1 MAKTL
6 TNEGAI
12 QYDHSLDHAV
22 EFFSKAGSIYSK
34 KAKSKR
40 PFYGN
45 EQSALE
51 LFKAVWCSGN
61 HEMAMKLLFWLRD
74 CRGGAGNRSAFRECL
89 KWVSETDPRWVEAN
103 IGLVPELG
111 RWDDLR
117 VLKGTNVEAVA
128 TKIWA
133 EAIAKKDGL
142 ACKWADR
149 SDNNILRELRK
160 AKIVKD
166 IGDFRR
172 LLAAGR
178 KNIVERAMCSN
189 RWNEIVYPHVPSV
202 AMSRYTKAFNQHDE
216 ARFSKFKEKVEK
228 GEEKINAGVLF
239 PHDLVRTL
247 KADGDAQIADAQFN
261 AMPNWVGDSKLR
273 IMTLCDS
280 SGSMGCDIGGSV
292 QAIDVS
298 TSLSLYCSDRIP
310 KESPFYRKFIQFC
323 SESTLTDWA
332 DKTFSEAYG
341 YGKNSTKS
349 CRGYYHR
356 SSHGIFDGAC
366 GSTRIDIALDMLLNH
381 AKMFKATNDQVPNM
395 ILIISDMQFHGVPDG
410 TEGKTVVEHC
420 LEKWEKAGYTRPKI
434 VYWNLSGYAGS
445 PATVTHKDVGMVSG
459 FSPSILEAIMKAE
472 DFTPMGIMLKKL
484 EKYKVTIPQ

>member
-12 QYDHSLDHAV
+12 QYDGTLDAAI

-34 KAKSKR
+34 KAKGKR

-45 EQSALE
+45 ETSALE

-74 CRGGAGNRSAFRECL
+74 PRGGSGNRSAFRECL
-89 KWVSETDPRWVEAN
+89 KWLTETDPRWVKVN
-103 IGLVPELG
+103 IGLIPELG

-117 VLKGTNVEAVA
+117 TLTGTDAEEVA

-149 SDNNILRELRK
+149 SDTNLLRELRK

-172 LLAAGR
+172 LLSAGR

-189 RWNEIVYPHVPSV
+189 RWNEIEYPHVPSV
-202 AMSRYTKAFNQHDE
+202 AMSRYTKAFNKHDE
-216 ARFSKFKEKVEK
+216 ARFAKFKEKVEK
-228 GEEKINAGVLF
+228 GEAKINASVVF

-247 KADGDAQIADAQFN
+247 KGGGDNQIADAQFN

-280 SGSMGCDIGGSV
+280 SASMSCDIGGGV

-310 KESPFYRKFIQFC
+310 KDSPFHRKFIQFE
-323 SESTLTDWA
+323 SESKLTDW
-332 DKTFSEAYG
+332 TGMSFSDAYG
-341 YGKNSTKS
+341 YGKKIVTRS
-349 CRGYYHR
+349 RGFGTY
-356 SSHGIFDGAC
+356 GIFDGAC
-366 GSTRIDIALDMLLNH
+366 GGTRIDTALDMLLNH
-381 AKMFKATNDQVPNM
+381 AKMFSATNEQIPNLL
-395 ILIISDMQFHGVPDG
+395 LIISDMQFHGVPGG

-420 LEKWEKAGYTRPKI
+420 LDKWEKAGYNRPKI

-445 PATVTHKDVGMVSG
+445 PATVTHKDVGLVSG
-459 FSPSILEAIMKAE
+459 FSPSILEAVLSAE
-472 DFTPMGIMLKKL
+472 DFTPKGIMLKKL

>member
-1 MAKTL
+1 MAKTR

-34 KAKSKR
+34 KAKGKR

-45 EQSALE
+45 ETSALE

-74 CRGGAGNRSAFRECL
+74 CRGGAGNRSAFRDCL
-89 KWVSETDPRWVEAN
+89 KWVTETDARWVKAN
-103 IGLVPELG
+103 IDLVPELG

-117 VLKGTNVEAVA
+117 VLKGTDAEEVA
-128 TKIWA
+128 NKIWA

-149 SDNNILRELRK
+149 SDTNILRELRK

-189 RWNEIVYPHVPSV
+189 RWNEIEYPHVPSV
-202 AMSRYTKAFNQHDE
+202 AMSRYTKAFNKHDE
-216 ARFSKFKEKVEK
+216 ARFAKFKEKIKK
-228 GEEKINAGVLF
+228 GEAKINASAIF
-239 PHDLVRTL
+239 PHDLCRAL
-247 KADGDAQIADAQFN
+247 HGGGDTEAIDAQFT

-273 IMTLCDS
+273 IMTICDS
-280 SGSMGCDIGGSV
+280 SGSMGAFAGGSV
-292 QAIDVS
+292 QNIDIS

-310 KESPFYRKFIQFC
+310 ADSPFHRKFI
-323 SESTLTDWA
+323 
-332 DKTFSEAYG
+332 
-341 YGKNSTKS
+341 
-349 CRGYYHR
+349 
-356 SSHGIFDGAC
+356 
-366 GSTRIDIALDMLLNH
+366 
-381 AKMFKATNDQVPNM
+381 
-395 ILIISDMQFHGVPDG
+395 
-410 TEGKTVVEHC
+410 
-420 LEKWEKAGYTRPKI
+420 
-434 VYWNLSGYAGS
+434 
-445 PATVTHKDVGMVSG
+445 
-459 FSPSILEAIMKAE
+459 
-472 DFTPMGIMLKKL
+472 
-484 EKYKVTIPQ
+484 